1 MGQIFF
7 PSPKGFFLFR
17 QKHSFEKIDGT
28 PQTQRGFKYHRQR
41 DIGLTYFPQ
50 TKLKKEE
57 KNEKGNFYITG

>member
-7 PSPKGFFLFR
+7 PSPKGLFLFR

-28 PQTQRGFKYHRQR
+28 RQTQRGFKYHTQR
-41 DIGLTYFPQ
+41 DTGLTHFPQ
-50 TKLKKEE
+50 AKLKKEE